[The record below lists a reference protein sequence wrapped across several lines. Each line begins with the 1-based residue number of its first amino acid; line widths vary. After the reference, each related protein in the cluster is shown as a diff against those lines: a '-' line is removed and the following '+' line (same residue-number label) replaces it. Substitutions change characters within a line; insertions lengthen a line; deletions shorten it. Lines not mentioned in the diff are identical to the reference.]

1 MDNTDNNSSK
11 PWFASYDAKVPKH
24 LDFETTPLYS
34 YLDRAASKNPRH
46 TALIFQ
52 NYRLTYAALRDKAER
67 LAAGLVDAGL
77 RPGDRVAVM
86 LPNLPQTIIAFWGVL
101 KAGGVLVMVNP
112 LAMEHELLHQVGDSG
127 ARFMVTLQRL
137 WSKVKP
143 LTGRLGLERIYLTTI
158 ADGLAFP
165 KSWLYTLS
173 RRREGFRRPEY
184 DGRFLI
190 PWKNLVRTSR
200 RESGR
205 VGNPEE
211 SLACIQ
217 YTGGTTGRP
226 KGAMLS
232 HANLACNVE
241 QCVAVIHGLE
251 PEKETFL
258 GLLPYFHVYGLTV
271 CIALPTAVCAAMLPF
286 PRFAPIDVLE
296 AIRRHNPT
304 VFPGAPA
311 VYIALMRQKN
321 LAEYDLTSLKYCISG
336 SAPMPVEALQR
347 FEELT
352 GAGILE
358 GFGLTETSP
367 VTHLNPLQ
375 GVRKVGSIGLPLP
388 GTDCR
393 IVDLQ
398 TGEDLPAGEPG
409 ELLIKGPQV
418 MRGYW
423 NRPEETAEV
432 LEDGWFAT
440 GDIAT
445 MDEDGYFRIV
455 DRKKDMIITAGYNVY
470 PREVEETLM
479 EHPAVKDAAVVGK
492 RHPARGE
499 MVQAYVVL
507 EEDAAVSTV
516 ELIAWCR
523 EKIAPY
529 KVPRE
534 IEVRDALPKTVIG
547 KLLRKELREG
557 T

>member
-1 MDNTDNNSSK
+1 RN
-11 PWFASYDAKVPKH
+11 
-24 LDFETTPLYS
+24 
-34 YLDRAASKNPRH
+34 
-46 TALIFQ
+46 TALLFQ
-52 NYRLTYAALRDKAER
+52 NYRLSYGALLDKAER
-67 LAAGLVDAGL
+67 VAAGLVDAGL
-77 RPGDRVAVM
+77 APGDRVAVM

-112 LAMEHELLHQVGDSG
+112 LAMEKELTHQIGDSG
-127 ARFMVTLQRL
+127 ARFLITLQRL
-137 WSKVKP
+137 WERVEP
-143 LTGRLGLERIYLTTI
+143 LQEELRLERTFLTTI

-165 KSWLYTLS
+165 KNWLYTLS
-173 RRREGFRRPEY
+173 RRREGQKALAY
-184 DGRFLI
+184 NGSTLL
-190 PWKNLVRTSR
+190 PWKALVKTRR

-205 VGNPEE
+205 VGDPEK

-217 YTGGTTGRP
+217 YTGGTTGLP
-226 KGAMLS
+226 KGAMLT
-232 HANLACNVE
+232 HANLSCNVR
-241 QCVAVIHGLE
+241 QCMAVIHGLE
-251 PEKETFL
+251 PQKETFL

-286 PRFAPIDVLE
+286 PRFAPIDILE
-296 AIRRHNPT
+296 AIRRFKPT

-311 VYIALMRQKN
+311 VYVALMRQKN

-336 SAPMPVEALQR
+336 SAPMPVEALKSFQTI
-347 FEELT
+347 T

-388 GTDCR
+388 DTDCR
-393 IVDLQ
+393 IVDLA
-398 TGEDLPAGEPG
+398 TGKDLPPGKPG

-423 NRPEETAEV
+423 NKPEETAEA
-432 LEDGWFAT
+432 LRDGWFVT

-470 PREVEETLM
+470 PREVEEVLM
-479 EHPAVKDAAVVGK
+479 EHPGVKEAAVVGK
-492 RHPARGE
+492 RHKTRGE
-499 MVQAYVVL
+499 LVQAYVVL
-507 EEDAAVSTV
+507 EEEANVTPA
-516 ELIAWCR
+516 ELIGWCR
-523 EKIAPY
+523 EKIASY

-534 IEVRDALPKTVIG
+534 IVVRDDLPKSVIG
-547 KLLRKELREG
+547 KLLRKELRTG
-557 T
+557 